1 MTCFPAARI
10 DGGKHIRC
18 CAREQETL
26 DRSSSVFA
34 YPNSKLRKRFACII
48 FSTSTKWSTFFNKE
62 QPLSLPVLLRI
73 HKETEFQA
81 SIIRTSQ
88 ARILF
93 IHQHLLSDKND
104 ELREHESLRHEPLK
118 HEYLRH
124 ARSKNRRR
132 RQRSRL
138 HLQE

>member
-1 MTCFPAARI
+1 MNF
-10 DGGKHIRC
+10 
-18 CAREQETL
+18 
-26 DRSSSVFA
+26 
-34 YPNSKLRKRFACII
+34 
-48 FSTSTKWSTFFNKE
+48 
-62 QPLSLPVLLRI
+62 
-73 HKETEFQA
+73 ETENTQTLNCGNASPASFFPLVQNGQHFSIKNNHFPYLFYCEFTKKQNFQA

-132 RQRSRL
+132 R
-138 HLQE
+138 